1 MHKKHL
7 LRKTLVVLLTV
18 VVLAVSVSYSLD
30 FFNIPQFI
38 TDKKPVVSNSEPDAS
53 LIPSSSADILS
64 PTELP
69 EPEPEPVPDSLT
81 IQMGG
86 DVLIHDT
93 VRKASATGKNT
104 YDFTSYFSLFE
115 NVLVSD
121 LNIVNLEGPTDA
133 YGNNKSVSGFPVF
146 NMPYEILPALKG
158 INVDLCV
165 TANNH
170 TCDKGYKGVKNTLL
184 NVSKSDMDS
193 VGSYIEKEDS
203 KKCYI
208 VEINNIKVGVAAFA
222 SYTEGSVS
230 SSRSYCV
237 DICGKKEKTMLA
249 AIKPKIDALKE
260 NGAEFIIIAIHWGSE
275 YADAPSATQKK
286 VAKQLCEYGAD
297 VIMGSHSHCVQPIEL
312 LTVDRGGVESQA
324 LVIYSLGNLF
334 TNQTALNKPKTQEG
348 MIVSLKAVRGDDG
361 YVRLSESFY
370 MPTYTYIRGKKGKDY
385 MRIVAA
391 GEYASKDSLPSVFK
405 DDAGWKKCKNA
416 WKNVRK
422 TVGDAIPSISGPA
435 EYPEGFFTDKSD
447 TLSKTDLS

>member
-1 MHKKHL
+1 MHQNHM
-7 LRKTLVVLLTV
+7 LRKTFIIFILFIALSISVLDNLNYFEINHVATEQKP
-18 VVLAVSVSYSLD
+18 AVSTPD
-30 FFNIPQFI
+30 FGAKVPMSSDTDI
-38 TDKKPVVSNSEPDAS
+38 T
-53 LIPSSSADILS
+53 S
-64 PTELP
+64 PTEI
-69 EPEPEPVPDSLT
+69 PEPEPVPDSVT

-93 VRKASATGKNT
+93 VREASATGKNT
-104 YDFTSYFSLFE
+104 YDFTDYFSLFE
-115 NVLVSD
+115 DILVSD

-170 TCDKGYKGVKNTLL
+170 TCDKGYTGVKNTLL

-203 KKCYI
+203 KECYV

-222 SYTEGSVS
+222 SYTEGSVG
-230 SSRSYCV
+230 SSRKYCV
-237 DICGKKEKTMLA
+237 DICGKSEKDMLA

-260 NGAEFIIIAIHWGSE
+260 NGAEFIVIAIHWGTE

-286 VAKQLCEYGAD
+286 VAKKLCEYGAD

-348 MIVSLKAVRGDDG
+348 MIVSLKAVRDDDG

-370 MPTYTYIRGKKGKDY
+370 MPTYTYVRGTKGKDY

-391 GEYASKDSLPSVFK
+391 GDYAFREEMPSVFK
-405 DDAGWKKCKNA
+405 DEAAWEKCKNA
-416 WKNVRK
+416 WNNVNN
-422 TVGDAIPSISGPA
+422 TVGNAIPSISGPSD
-435 EYPEGFFTDKSD
+435 YPEGFFSSTDGVSAD
-447 TLSKTDLS
+447 ADLS